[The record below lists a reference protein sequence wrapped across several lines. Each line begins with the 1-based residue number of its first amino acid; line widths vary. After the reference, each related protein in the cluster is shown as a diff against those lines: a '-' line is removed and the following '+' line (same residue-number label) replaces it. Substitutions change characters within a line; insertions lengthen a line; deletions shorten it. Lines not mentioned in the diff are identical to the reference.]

1 VLGQYRRSLEIRERL
16 SAADP
21 ASTDLARAV
30 FVSCMKIANLTGDRL
45 YWERALTILRDLET
59 RGALTAADRP
69 LIARL
74 EATLASP
81 R

>member
-1 VLGQYRRSLEIRERL
+1 
-16 SAADP
+16 
-21 ASTDLARAV
+21 
-30 FVSCMKIANLTGDRL
+30 MKIANLTGDRL